1 MDEAIAYGATI
12 KASQLSGQDQENR
25 DILLLDVTPLSLG
38 LADVSGMMGVIVPK
52 NSRIPLKITQPAVPE
67 HDHQNEVIM
76 SIYQGGEAKC
86 VDNHMVGEF
95 TMNFNPRRQMILMVT
110 FEIDANG
117 LLTVSAMDPET
128 RKTASI
134 TITSGNLNLT
144 DSEVK

>member
-25 DILLLDVTPLSLG
+25 DILLQDVTPLSLG
-38 LADVSGMMGVIVPK
+38 LADVSGMMGVIIPK
-52 NSRIPLKITQPAVPE
+52 NSKIPLKITQPAVPE

-76 SIYQGGEAKC
+76 SIYQGGEAKF

-95 TMNFNPRRQMILMVT
+95 TMKFKSRRQMMLMVT
-110 FEIDANG
+110 FEIDVNG
-117 LLTVSAMDPET
+117 LLTVSAMDP
-128 RKTASI
+128 KTKQTANI
-134 TITSGNLNLT
+134 TITSDKLNLT